1 MSLHQYLIILKY
13 STNKQWKY
21 TKYQYTKW
29 YIHKSVLHGS
39 FNTWNGVF
47 FTIYNNV
54 YEHAQFDFPYEHP
67 IPHNHSLKFVTLI
80 K

>member
-1 MSLHQYLIILKY
+1 MDLLTLEM
-13 STNKQWKY
+13 
-21 TKYQYTKW
+21 
-29 YIHKSVLHGS
+29 V
-39 FNTWNGVF
+39 FF

-67 IPHNHSLKFVTLI
+67 IPHNHSLKCVTLI